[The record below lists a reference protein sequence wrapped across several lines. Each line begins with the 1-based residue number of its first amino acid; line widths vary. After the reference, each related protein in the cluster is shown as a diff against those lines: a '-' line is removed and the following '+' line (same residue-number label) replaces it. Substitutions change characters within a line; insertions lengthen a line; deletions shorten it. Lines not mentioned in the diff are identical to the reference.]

1 MHLQVSKLIYQRS
14 TGNEL
19 LDFIKVQEPAQLK
32 ELTQHISTPVIEAM
46 NTFVERLIGSEE
58 RRVEARNPE
67 LASTFYTL
75 IIVGYYLRQL
85 EVFSSESRILA
96 PSMIIETLSSLPL
109 LDFKRLACLSCL

>member
-1 MHLQVSKLIYQRS
+1 MSKLIYQRS

-19 LDFIKVQEPAQLK
+19 LDFIKVQEPVQLK

-46 NTFVERLIGSEE
+46 NTFVERLIGREE

-67 LASTFYTL
+67 LASSFYLL

-85 EVFSSESRILA
+85 EVKSK
-96 PSMIIETLSSLPL
+96 P
-109 LDFKRLACLSCL
+109 

>member
-1 MHLQVSKLIYQRS
+1 MQVSKLIYQRS
-14 TGNEL
+14 SGNEL

-46 NTFVERLIGSEE
+46 NSFVERLIGSEE

-85 EVFSSESRILA
+85 EVQF
-96 PSMIIETLSSLPL
+96 LS
-109 LDFKRLACLSCL
+109 K